1 MAGLRYLTGLTAAAA
16 PGFPDLQ
23 SNVNSSGGNDD
34 DGGDTDGISTQGEY
48 LSLFQIAPEIIN

>member
-16 PGFPDLQ
+16 PGLPDLQ
-23 SNVNSSGGNDD
+23 PNANSSGGDDD

-48 LSLFQIAPEIIN
+48 LSLSQIAPEIIN